1 MQFEDWHTH
10 NSLCKHAVGTI
21 EDYVKKAIELNLNV
35 IGVSDHFPYEYLSSE
50 IPSLED
56 IPYEGYAMPTNNL
69 ESYILQLDE
78 LKEKYMNQIHIR
90 TAFEIDFFK
99 HQDHIL
105 NKYLKGYLNKLDYIL
120 GSVHVLFG
128 KAGVFAFDDGR
139 FLNKYKEYDGNDE
152 IYMEYYDSLQVMIN
166 SPTFEL
172 DIVTHFDLP
181 KKFDKRIEDKDMIM
195 GKVNETLELVKK
207 HDLTI
212 EINTSG
218 LRKKIKEQYP
228 HIDIIKKIFELGIP
242 ILLGSDAHKP
252 EDVAYE
258 FKNIAKMLKNIGFNQ
273 FAHFEKRKRSYV
285 DF

>member
-21 EDYVKKAIELNLNV
+21 KDYVKKAIELNLNV

-218 LRKKIKEQYP
+218 LRKKVKEQYP